1 MLKFFRKIRK
11 GFIEEKKFSNY
22 LLYAIGEIVLVVIG
36 ILIALAINNANE
48 TQVKREKEQV
58 YLKGL
63 QAEFETSRLKLKEL
77 IAYNKQ
83 SYEDSKKIVAYMVN
97 NNTQPDEMELSNLL
111 YNAFA
116 FDISFHPNS
125 SLLNEMVNSGSL
137 KDISNPQLRI
147 LLTNWLSNLEDIK
160 EQENMLNHE
169 RNNVINM
176 FRSKEN
182 SIKTIYDQTGVSSE
196 LNLPVGTE
204 PISNLSLLQSTEFE
218 NNMLMFILTS
228 ITTET
233 LHYAPL
239 MQNMDTILQVITSEI
254 KE

>member
-1 MLKFFRKIRK
+1 
-11 GFIEEKKFSNY
+11 
-22 LLYAIGEIVLVVIG
+22 
-36 ILIALAINNANE
+36 
-48 TQVKREKEQV
+48 
-58 YLKGL
+58 
-63 QAEFETSRLKLKEL
+63 
-77 IAYNKQ
+77 
-83 SYEDSKKIVAYMVN
+83 
-97 NNTQPDEMELSNLL
+97 
-111 YNAFA
+111 
-116 FDISFHPNS
+116 
-125 SLLNEMVNSGSL
+125 MVNSGSL

-196 LNLPVGTE
+196 LNLPIGTA
-204 PISNLSLLQSTEFE
+204 PISNLQLLQSTEFE